1 MDSLCFQQ
9 NNEGQERM
17 RHPGAQVRKECIAKN
32 GLTVTEAARILHVD
46 RQTLSNL
53 LNGHSG
59 MSPEMAVRL
68 EKVFGTPAKDWMQ
81 RQLDYE
87 YAQVMKRAA
96 KIKVESLPPSAQKQ
110 QGRGSE

>member
-1 MDSLCFQQ
+1 
-9 NNEGQERM
+9 M

-32 GLTVTEAARILHVD
+32 RLTVTEAARILHVD

-68 EKVFGTPAKDWMQ
+68 EKFFGTPAKDWMQ
-81 RQLDYE
+81 RQLDYD

-96 KIKVESLPPSAQKQ
+96 KITVEPFTFTDKQ
-110 QGRGSE
+110 QEEDRG

>member
-1 MDSLCFQQ
+1 
-9 NNEGQERM
+9 M
-17 RHPGAQVRKECIAKN
+17 RRDCITRN
-32 GLTVTEAARILHVD
+32 GLSVTEAARILHVD

-53 LNGHSG
+53 LNGRSG

-68 EKVFGTPAKDWMQ
+68 EKAFGTPARSWME

-96 KIKVESLPPSAQKQ
+96 KITVEPFTPADEQ
-110 QGRGSE
+110 QQEGQGAR

>member
-1 MDSLCFQQ
+1 
-9 NNEGQERM
+9 M

-32 GLTVTEAARILHVD
+32 GLTVTKAARILHVD

-81 RQLDYE
+81 RQLDYD

-96 KIKVESLPPSAQKQ
+96 KITVEPFTPADEQQ
-110 QGRGSE
+110 QGGRG

>member
-1 MDSLCFQQ
+1 MK
-9 NNEGQERM
+9 
-17 RHPGAQVRKECIAKN
+17 HPGIQVRKDCIARN
-32 GLTVTEAARILHVD
+32 RLTVTEAARILHVD

-68 EKVFGTPAKDWMQ
+68 EKVFGTPVKDWMQ

-87 YAQVMKRAA
+87 YDQVMKRAA
-96 KIKVESLPPSAQKQ
+96 KIKVEPLLTSAQEQ

>member
-17 RHPGAQVRKECIAKN
+17 RHPGTQVRKECIAKN

-81 RQLDYE
+81 HQLDYD

-96 KIKVESLPPSAQKQ
+96 KITVEPFMTAEEQ
-110 QGRGSE
+110 QEGRG

>member
-1 MDSLCFQQ
+1 VK
-9 NNEGQERM
+9 
-17 RHPGAQVRKECIAKN
+17 HPGIQVRKDCIARN
-32 GLTVTEAARILHVD
+32 RLTVTEAARILHVD

-87 YAQVMKRAA
+87 YAQVMKRVA
-96 KIKVESLPPSAQKQ
+96 KITVEPFTPADEQ
-110 QGRGSE
+110 QQQEGRA

>member
-1 MDSLCFQQ
+1 MK
-9 NNEGQERM
+9 
-17 RHPGAQVRKECIAKN
+17 HPGTLVRKECIARH
-32 GLTVTEAARILHVD
+32 GLSVTHAARILHVD

-96 KIKVESLPPSAQKQ
+96 KIKVEQLPTSAQEQ

>member
-1 MDSLCFQQ
+1 
-9 NNEGQERM
+9 M
-17 RHPGAQVRKECIAKN
+17 RHPGTQVRKECIAKN
-32 GLTVTEAARILHVD
+32 GLTITEAARILHVD

-68 EKVFGTPAKDWMQ
+68 EKAFGTPARDWME

-96 KIKVESLPPSAQKQ
+96 KIRVEPFAPPQ
-110 QGRGSE
+110 QDQEGQGAR

>member
-1 MDSLCFQQ
+1 
-9 NNEGQERM
+9 M
-17 RHPGAQVRKECIAKN
+17 RHPGTQVRKECIAKN

-81 RQLDYE
+81 RQLDYD

-96 KIKVESLPPSAQKQ
+96 KITVEPFTPADEQDKRA
-110 QGRGSE
+110 GDR

>member
-1 MDSLCFQQ
+1 
-9 NNEGQERM
+9 M
-17 RHPGAQVRKECIAKN
+17 RHPGTQVRKECIAKN

-81 RQLDYE
+81 RQLDYD

-96 KIKVESLPPSAQKQ
+96 KITVEPFTPADEQQ
-110 QGRGSE
+110 QGGRG